1 MQLDRLVAA
10 LDKEMDLAGWNDD
23 SHNGLQVA
31 NSGRVTKVAAGVDAT
46 LPFFERAVACG
57 ADLAICHHG
66 LSWGDSLKRITGLNH
81 KLLSFLLQHDLAAV
95 SYTHLTL
102 PTKRIV

>member
-31 NSGRVTKVAAGVDAT
+31 NSGSVK
-46 LPFFERAVACG
+46 
-57 ADLAICHHG
+57 
-66 LSWGDSLKRITGLNH
+66 
-81 KLLSFLLQHDLAAV
+81 
-95 SYTHLTL
+95 
-102 PTKRIV
+102 